1 MSVLERLL
9 ENGIF
14 SKMKKEATS
23 FEKFKSAYEKITG
36 QNIDEK
42 DVSKSI
48 RNAFREKKSLS
59 TIEFAKLPHEEAAA
73 YLEAHRLPPDEAY
86 LRLQNKLREFE
97 EIYGM
102 SSRIFMDK
110 WANRELSEKHDFF
123 VWAGYYKTYL
133 KWQEQ
138 VK

>member
-1 MSVLERLL
+1 
-9 ENGIF
+9 
-14 SKMKKEATS
+14 MKKETIS

-36 QNIDEK
+36 QNTDGK
-42 DVSKSI
+42 DVSKII

-59 TIEFAKLPHEEAAA
+59 AIEFAKLPHEEAAA
-73 YLEAHRLPPDEAY
+73 YLEAHRLPPDEEY
-86 LRLQNKLREFE
+86 LRLQNKLRQFE
-97 EIYGM
+97 VIYGM

-110 WANRELSEKHDFF
+110 WTKRESSEKQEFF

>member
-1 MSVLERLL
+1 
-9 ENGIF
+9 
-14 SKMKKEATS
+14 MKKEIIL
-23 FEKFKSAYEKITG
+23 FKKFRTAYKKITG
-36 QNIDEK
+36 QNIDGK

-48 RNAFREKKSLS
+48 RKAFQEKKSLS
-59 TIEFAKLPHEEAAA
+59 AIEFAKLPHEEAAA

-86 LRLQNKLREFE
+86 LRLQSKLREFE

-110 WANRELSEKHDFF
+110 WTNRELSEKHDFF